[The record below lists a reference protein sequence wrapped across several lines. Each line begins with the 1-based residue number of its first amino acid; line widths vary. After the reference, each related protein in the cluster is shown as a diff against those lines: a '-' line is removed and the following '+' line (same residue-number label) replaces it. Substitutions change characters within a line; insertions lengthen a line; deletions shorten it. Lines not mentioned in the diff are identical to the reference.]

1 MKIRNKIKNSKTLL
15 FTSLVAVALLG
26 ATQPIS
32 ASADE
37 ASNSIYNTYMEG
49 YDYSAY
55 YDAYMEGYK
64 EGLSGEP
71 IPDAL
76 DTWPSDYKIPYLE
89 GYLKGKEE
97 HNKSNDKVPFK
108 GMGNSS
114 NIYNTYM
121 EGYDYYAYYDAYME
135 GYKEGL
141 SGEPIPDALDTWP
154 SDYKIPYLEGY
165 LKGKEEH
172 SKSNAEVPSGKNP
185 HSQNEP
191 RMPEN
196 NIPSPGKDTIPE
208 PPHSE
213 WPQRDPNFG
222 GLSFGQS
229 SDWGRSEDNLNSPSE
244 PRIPGSSIPSP
255 RLPQASENPKE
266 DTSTLTY
273 EKGLEDGRKAKL
285 TNKIDYSRLSDRPDN
300 PFPRDY
306 VRGYFEGIK

>member
-1 MKIRNKIKNSKTLL
+1 
-15 FTSLVAVALLG
+15 
-26 ATQPIS
+26 
-32 ASADE
+32 
-37 ASNSIYNTYMEG
+37 
-49 YDYSAY
+49 
-55 YDAYMEGYK
+55 
-64 EGLSGEP
+64 
-71 IPDAL
+71 
-76 DTWPSDYKIPYLE
+76 
-89 GYLKGKEE
+89 
-97 HNKSNDKVPFK
+97 
-108 GMGNSS
+108 
-114 NIYNTYM
+114 
-121 EGYDYYAYYDAYME
+121 
-135 GYKEGL
+135 
-141 SGEPIPDALDTWP
+141 GEPIPDALDTWP

-229 SDWGRSEDNLNSPSE
+229 SDWGRSEDNPNSPSE